1 MIPEPVIE
9 KLQVKVGSVQLKIGN
24 EHIDADVSLQSDADI
39 NHPESLVNYFTKKIS
54 PLIPNFYA
62 SRLAEYLGISIAE
75 TEFYREFSRE
85 IRFYDFSR
93 AKRA

>member
-1 MIPEPVIE
+1 MIPEPLIE
-9 KLQVKVGSVQLKIGN
+9 KLQVKVGSVQIKIGN
-24 EHIDADVSLQSDADI
+24 EHVDADVSLQSKEEK

-75 TEFYREFSRE
+75 TEFYRKFFRKKM
-85 IRFYDFSR
+85 IKKYF
-93 AKRA
+93 